1 MEIEKNKNYY
11 ITIDTERT
19 QGWGKNGK
27 TYSPLIYAIGYA
39 IHDKEGRVYETSNY
53 IIRDTFYSKAMGLSF
68 YSDKNLWYREQI
80 DKRKIL
86 AVSFA
91 RAIYEI
97 NKACEKYDKFTIL
110 AYNTNFDIE
119 GITKTAEYTK
129 LKQYDGTL
137 ESIFYMIKKIEV
149 KDILGCS

>member
-1 MEIEKNKNYY
+1 M
-11 ITIDTERT
+11 
-19 QGWGKNGK
+19 
-27 TYSPLIYAIGYA
+27 YSPLIYAIGYA
-39 IHDKEGRVYETSNY
+39 IHDKEGRVYEARNY
-53 IIRDTFYSKAMGLSF
+53 IIRDIFYSKTMGLSP
-68 YSDKNLWYREQI
+68 YSDKILWYREQI
-80 DKRKIL
+80 DARKIL
-86 AVSFA
+86 AISFA

-97 NKACEKYDKFTIL
+97 NKACKKYDKFTIL

-149 KDILGCS
+149 KDILNCS